1 MLGINKFL
9 HRLTSWSPWE
19 FSRTLRGFP
28 NEFLSLDYYFTLTI
42 ISKRSLKLKKGEL
55 ELSIIR
61 RIVLTLAA
69 AGLIVGFV
77 ACEKEGLME
86 KAGKKADQT
95 VEDVQKVIKK
105 KTE

>member
-1 MLGINKFL
+1 
-9 HRLTSWSPWE
+9 
-19 FSRTLRGFP
+19 
-28 NEFLSLDYYFTLTI
+28 
-42 ISKRSLKLKKGEL
+42 
-55 ELSIIR
+55 
-61 RIVLTLAA
+61 LTLAA

-77 ACEKEGLME
+77 ACEKEGPME